1 VEKIWLKNYPPGVP
15 AEIDMSPG
23 DTLVTMLDDAFGA
36 YPDRPAF
43 ACMGKQVSYR
53 ELEQQSADFGA
64 WLQHSAGLQPGARIA
79 IMLPNILQYPVA
91 MFGALRAGMVVV
103 NVNPLYTARE
113 LEHQLVD
120 SGAEAIVILAN
131 FAHVLEKVI
140 SSTAVKT
147 VVVTEFGDLL
157 GWPRSALVNF
167 VLKRV
172 KKMVPDYS
180 LPGHVRFARS
190 LAEGA
195 GSSLT
200 RPELDGESLAFLQYT
215 GGTTGPSKGAM
226 LPHRSVYANV
236 LQMSALTDTVTEPGG
251 EIVITALPLYH
262 IYALVVN
269 CMCFVRIGGLNV
281 LIPNPR
287 DVPGFVA
294 ELKKWK
300 FTAFFGVNT
309 LYNALVHDADFPD
322 VDVSALK
329 MAGGGGMAVQSA
341 VATKWF
347 SLTGRVLL
355 EGYGLTEC
363 SPVVSMSQ
371 LDRTEVYSGDVGL
384 PLPSTEISIRG
395 EDGHELG
402 PGEAGELCVRGPQV
416 MQGYWQR
423 EDATRDTYHQDGFLR
438 TGDIAT
444 ADEGG
449 YLRIVDRAKDMILVS
464 GFNVYPCE
472 VEDVATQHPGV
483 MEAACIGVPDEKSG
497 EAVKLFVVSQPGA
510 NLEVE
515 DLMAHCRE
523 NLTPYKVPRK
533 IEFRDELPKTNV
545 GKILRRAL
553 RES

>member
-1 VEKIWLKNYPPGVP
+1 MEKIWLKNYPPGVP
-15 AEIDMSPG
+15 AEIGMSSG
-23 DTLVTMLDDAFGA
+23 DTLVTMLEDAFRT

-43 ACMGKQVSYR
+43 ACMGKRISYR

-113 LEHQLVD
+113 LQHQLVD

-131 FAHVLEKVI
+131 FAQVLEKVI
-140 SSTAVKT
+140 AKTAVKN

-157 GWPRSALVNF
+157 DWPRSALVNF

-172 KKMVPDYS
+172 KKMVPAYS
-180 LPGHVRFARS
+180 LPGHVRFGRT

-195 GSSLT
+195 GSSLS

-236 LQMSALTDTVTEPGG
+236 LQMSALTDTVTQPGE

-294 ELKKWK
+294 ELKKWR

-322 VDVSALK
+322 VDVSGLK

-347 SLTGRVLL
+347 ALTGRVLL

-395 EDGHELG
+395 EDGKETG
-402 PGEAGELCVRGPQV
+402 IAEPGELCVRGPQV

-423 EDATRDTYHQDGFLR
+423 EDATRDTYYEDGFLR

-444 ADEGG
+444 VDEGG

-483 MEAACIGVPDEKSG
+483 LEAACIGVPDEKSG
-497 EAVKLFVVSQPGA
+497 EAVKLFVVAQPGA
-510 NLEVE
+510 SLEVE
-515 DLMAHCRE
+515 DLIAHCRE
-523 NLTPYKVPRK
+523 NLTPYKIPRK
-533 IEFRDELPKTNV
+533 VEFRDELPKTNV

>member
-1 VEKIWLKNYPPGVP
+1 MEKIWLKNYPPGVP
-15 AEIDMSPG
+15 AEIDMSPR

-43 ACMGKQVSYR
+43 ACTGKQVSYR

-281 LIPNPR
+281 LVPNPR

-533 IEFRDELPKTNV
+533 VEFRDELPKTNV

>member
-1 VEKIWLKNYPPGVP
+1 MEKIWLKNYPAGVP

-23 DTLVTMLDDAFGA
+23 DTLVTMLDDAFRE

-140 SSTAVKT
+140 ASTAVKT

-180 LPGHVRFARS
+180 LPGRVRFGQS

-236 LQMSALTDTVTEPGG
+236 LQMSALTDTLTEPGD

-294 ELKKWK
+294 ELKKWR

-363 SPVVSMSQ
+363 SPVVSMAQ
-371 LDRTEVYSGDVGL
+371 LDRTEVFSGDVGL

-395 EDGHELG
+395 EDGQELG
-402 PGEAGELCVRGPQV
+402 IGEAGELCVRGPQV

-423 EDATRDTYHQDGFLR
+423 DDATRDTYYQDGFLR

-444 ADEGG
+444 VDEGG

-483 MEAACIGVPDEKSG
+483 LEAACIGVPDEKSG
-497 EAVKLFVVSQPGA
+497 EAVKLFVVAKPDA

-515 DLMAHCRE
+515 DLLAHCRE
-523 NLTPYKVPRK
+523 NLTPYKIPRK
-533 IEFRDELPKTNV
+533 VEFRDELPKTNV

>member
-1 VEKIWLKNYPPGVP
+1 MDKVWLKNYPPDVP
-15 AEIDMSPG
+15 ADISMSPG
-23 DTLVTMLDDAFGA
+23 DTVVTMLEDSFRAF
-36 YPDRPAF
+36 PDRPAF
-43 ACMGKQVSYR
+43 ACMGKTLSYG
-53 ELEQQSADFGA
+53 ELDRQSAAFGA
-64 WLQHSAGLQPGARIA
+64 WLRHRAGLAPGARVA

-113 LEHQLVD
+113 LRHQLAD

-140 SSTAVKT
+140 TETDVRA
-147 VVVTEFGDLL
+147 VVVTGFGDLL

-172 KKMVPDYS
+172 KKMVPAYS
-180 LPGHVRFARS
+180 LPGHFRFGRS
-190 LAEGA
+190 LEEGRDL
-195 GSSLT
+195 SLE
-200 RPELDGESLAFLQYT
+200 RPELDGETLAFLQYT

-226 LPHRSVYANV
+226 LPHRSVLANV
-236 LQMSALTDTVTEPGG
+236 LQMSALTDPVTEPGE

-269 CMCFVRIGGLNV
+269 CMCFIRIGGLNV

-287 DVPGFVA
+287 DVPAFVT
-294 ELKKWK
+294 ELKQWK

-309 LYNALVHDADFPD
+309 LYNALVHDPDFPD
-322 VDVSALK
+322 VDVSHLK
-329 MAGGGGMAVQSA
+329 LSGGGGMAVQSA
-341 VATKWF
+341 VASRWHA
-347 SLTGRVLL
+347 LTGRVLL

-363 SPVVSMSQ
+363 SPVVAMSQ
-371 LDRTEVYSGDVGL
+371 LDRTEVYTGDVGL

-395 EDGHELG
+395 DNGEELAI
-402 PGEAGELCVRGPQV
+402 GEPGELCVRGPQL

-423 EDATRDTYHQDGFLR
+423 KDATRESFHDDGFLR

-444 ADEGG
+444 MDEGG
-449 YLRIVDRAKDMILVS
+449 YVRIVDRAKDMILVS

-483 MEAACIGVPDEKSG
+483 LEAACIGVPDEKSG
-497 EAVKLFVVSQPGA
+497 ESVKLFVVAKPGA
-510 NLEVE
+510 LLESE
-515 DLMAHCRE
+515 DLIAHCRE
-523 NLTPYKVPRK
+523 NLTAYKVPRH

-553 RES
+553 REA

>member
-1 VEKIWLKNYPPGVP
+1 MEKIWLKNYPPGVP
-15 AEIDMSPG
+15 AEIGMSPG
-23 DTLVTMLDDAFGA
+23 DTLVTMLEDAFRT

-43 ACMGKQVSYR
+43 ACMGKRISYR

-113 LEHQLVD
+113 LQHQLVD

-131 FAHVLEKVI
+131 FAQVLEKVI
-140 SSTAVKT
+140 AKTAVKN

-157 GWPRSALVNF
+157 DWPRSALVNF

-172 KKMVPDYS
+172 KKMVPAYS
-180 LPGHVRFARS
+180 LPGHVRFRQT

-195 GSSLT
+195 GSSLS

-236 LQMSALTDTVTEPGG
+236 LQMSALTDTVTQPGE

-294 ELKKWK
+294 ELKKWR

-322 VDVSALK
+322 VDVSGLK

-347 SLTGRVLL
+347 ALTGRVLL

-395 EDGHELG
+395 EDGKETG
-402 PGEAGELCVRGPQV
+402 IAEPGELCVRGPQV

-423 EDATRDTYHQDGFLR
+423 EDATRDTYYEDGFLR

-444 ADEGG
+444 VDEGG

-483 MEAACIGVPDEKSG
+483 LEAACIGVPDEKSG
-497 EAVKLFVVSQPGA
+497 EAVKLFVVAQPGA
-510 NLEVE
+510 SLEVE
-515 DLMAHCRE
+515 DLIAHCRE
-523 NLTPYKVPRK
+523 NLTPYKIPRQV
-533 IEFRDELPKTNV
+533 ELRDELPKTNV

>member
-1 VEKIWLKNYPPGVP
+1 VDKVWLKNYPSEVP
-15 AEIDMSPG
+15 AEISMAPG
-23 DTLVTMLDDAFGA
+23 DTVVTMLEKSFED
-36 YPDRPAF
+36 YPDRDAF
-43 ACMGKQVSYR
+43 ACMGKTLSYGDLDR
-53 ELEQQSADFGA
+53 QSAAFGA
-64 WLQHSAGLQPGARIA
+64 WLRQRAGLEPGARVA

-113 LEHQLVD
+113 LRHQLAD

-140 SSTAVKT
+140 AETAIRT
-147 VVVTEFGDLL
+147 VVVTGFGDLL

-167 VLKRV
+167 VIKRV
-172 KKMVPDYS
+172 KKMVPGYS
-180 LPGHVRFARS
+180 LPGHIGFPRALEEGRD
-190 LAEGA
+190 LALE
-195 GSSLT
+195 
-200 RPELDGESLAFLQYT
+200 RPEMDGESLAFLQYT

-226 LPHRSVYANV
+226 LPHRSVLANV
-236 LQMSALTDTVTEPGG
+236 LQMSALTDPVTEEGE

-287 DVPGFVA
+287 DIPAFVT
-294 ELKKWK
+294 ELKRWK

-309 LYNALVHDADFPD
+309 LYNALVHDPDFPD
-322 VDVSALK
+322 VDVSHLK
-329 MAGGGGMAVQSA
+329 LTGGGGMAVQSA
-341 VATKWF
+341 VATKWHA
-347 SLTGRVLL
+347 LTGRVLL

-363 SPVVSMSQ
+363 SPVVAMSQ
-371 LDRTEVYSGDVGL
+371 LDRTEVYTGDVGL
-384 PLPSTEISIRG
+384 PLPSTEISIRDDAGQELDIG
-395 EDGHELG
+395 E
-402 PGEAGELCVRGPQV
+402 PGELCVRGPQL

-423 EDATRDTYHQDGFLR
+423 PEATRESFYEDGFLR

-444 ADEGG
+444 VDQGG

-472 VEDVATQHPGV
+472 VEDVATQHSGV
-483 MEAACIGVPDEKSG
+483 LEAACIGVPDEKSG
-497 EAVKLFVVSQPGA
+497 EAVKLFVVPKPGA
-510 NLEVE
+510 VIEKE
-515 DLMAHCRE
+515 DLIAHCRE
-523 NLTPYKVPRK
+523 NLTAYKVPRL

-553 RES
+553 REA

>member
-1 VEKIWLKNYPPGVP
+1 MEKIWLKNYPPGVP
-15 AEIDMSPG
+15 AEIGMSPG
-23 DTLVTMLDDAFGA
+23 DTLVTMLEDAFRT

-43 ACMGKQVSYR
+43 ACMGKHISYR

-113 LEHQLVD
+113 LQHQLVD

-131 FAHVLEKVI
+131 FAQVLEKVI
-140 SSTAVKT
+140 AKTAVKS

-157 GWPRSALVNF
+157 DWPRSALVNF

-172 KKMVPDYS
+172 KKMVPGYS
-180 LPGHVRFARS
+180 LPGHVRFGRT

-195 GSSLT
+195 GSSLS

-236 LQMSALTDTVTEPGG
+236 LQMSALTDTVTEPGE

-294 ELKKWK
+294 ELKKWR

-322 VDVSALK
+322 VDVSGLK

-347 SLTGRVLL
+347 ALTGRVLL

-395 EDGHELG
+395 EDGKEIG
-402 PGEAGELCVRGPQV
+402 IAEPGELCVRGPQV

-423 EDATRDTYHQDGFLR
+423 EDATRDTHYEDGFLR

-444 ADEGG
+444 VDEGG

-483 MEAACIGVPDEKSG
+483 LEAACIGVPDEKSG
-497 EAVKLFVVSQPGA
+497 EAVKLFVVAQPGA

-515 DLMAHCRE
+515 DLIAHCRE
-523 NLTPYKVPRK
+523 NLTPYKIPRK
-533 IEFRDELPKTNV
+533 VEFRDELPKTNV